1 MGCTAPSTAI
11 AARGTAARSVARV
24 PEIRHGPPSRR
35 LTRCVSPG
43 AAAVRLKL
51 GARGVPARLMLQGA
65 WRTVDDPHLCEPV
78 TGPLRWGQMQTPTIL
93 VVDDEQL
100 IRWSLTERLKQEG
113 YRVVEA
119 ETAAA
124 ALERHAE
131 GVDLVLLD
139 YKLPDGDGL
148 TVLKRIKEA
157 DVDTLVI
164 LLTAHSSIDMA
175 VAAMK
180 GGAYHYANK
189 PFNLD
194 EIALL
199 VEKAL
204 ETTRLRREVRAL
216 RASQAQPFGIDR
228 IVGESRAIAEAKAL
242 IQKVATSPAST
253 VLLTGESGTGKD
265 LAAKVLHYASARASR
280 PFMNIT
286 CSALPDTILES
297 ELFGHER
304 GAFTDARAQKRGLLE
319 SADGGTVFLDEIG
332 EMAPPLQAKL
342 LRFLEE
348 KTFKRV
354 GGVADIHV
362 DVRVIAATNRQL
374 EDEVKKGRFRE
385 DLYYRLNVLPIV
397 LPPLR
402 SRADDIPA
410 LVHYFVD
417 AYNTEFRKRV
427 RGVDDQAM
435 RVLKAYGWPGNI
447 RELRNAVERA
457 MLLVDGDQLTVDQFP
472 VATGAGARLTEA
484 VELPATGIDLEQLER
499 SLVVQALDRSAWNQT
514 RAAGLLG
521 LNRDQ
526 IRYRIEKFKL
536 ERPAAT

>member
-1 MGCTAPSTAI
+1 
-11 AARGTAARSVARV
+11 
-24 PEIRHGPPSRR
+24 
-35 LTRCVSPG
+35 
-43 AAAVRLKL
+43 
-51 GARGVPARLMLQGA
+51 
-65 WRTVDDPHLCEPV
+65 
-78 TGPLRWGQMQTPTIL
+78 MQTPTVL

-113 YRVVEA
+113 YRTVEA
-119 ETAAA
+119 DTAASA
-124 ALERHAE
+124 IERHAE

-139 YKLPDGDGL
+139 YKLPDGDGVS
-148 TVLKRIKEA
+148 VLKAIKEA
-157 DVDTLVI
+157 DAETLVI
-164 LLTAHSSIDMA
+164 LLTAHSTVDMA
-175 VAAMK
+175 VEAMK
-180 GGAYHYANK
+180 HGAYHYANK

-194 EIALL
+194 EVALL

-216 RASQAQPFGIDR
+216 RASQARPFSIDQ
-228 IVGESRAIAEAKAL
+228 IVGGSRAVKELKAL
-242 IQKVATSPAST
+242 LQKVAASPAST

-265 LAAKVLHYASARASR
+265 LAAKVLHYASDRASR

-304 GAFTDARAQKRGLLE
+304 GAFTDARSQKRGLLE

-342 LRFLEE
+342 LRVLED

-354 GGVADIHV
+354 GGVADIRV
-362 DVRVIAATNRQL
+362 DVRVIAATNRNL

-385 DLYYRLNVLPIV
+385 DLYYRLNVLPIL

-402 SRADDIPA
+402 SRVDDIPA

-427 RGVDDQAM
+427 RGVSAGAM
-435 RVLKAYGWPGNI
+435 RRLEAYGWPGNI

-457 MLLVDGDQLTVDQFP
+457 VLLVEGDELTADQFP
-472 VATGAGARLTEA
+472 VATAAGGHLIEG
-484 VELPATGIDLEQLER
+484 VDLPAKGIDLEQLER
-499 SLVVQALDRSAWNQT
+499 SLVVQALERSRWNQT
-514 RAAGLLG
+514 RAAALLG

-536 ERPAAT
+536 EKTAATAE